1 MLFFI
6 YFLWYKQMI
15 LFNDQELPQLM
26 IISYILMVLMSDS
39 WVML

>member
-6 YFLWYKQMI
+6 YFLCYKQMI

-39 WVML
+39 GVML

>member
-1 MLFFI
+1 
-6 YFLWYKQMI
+6 MI

-39 WVML
+39 GVML

>member
-26 IISYILMVLMSDS
+26 IISYILMVLISDS
-39 WVML
+39 GVML

>member
-39 WVML
+39 GVML